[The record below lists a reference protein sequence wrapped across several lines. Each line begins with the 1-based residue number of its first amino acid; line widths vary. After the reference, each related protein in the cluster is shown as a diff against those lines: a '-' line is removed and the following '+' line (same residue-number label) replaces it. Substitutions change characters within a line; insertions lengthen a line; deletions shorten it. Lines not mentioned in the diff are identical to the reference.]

1 MSKSYLEESDNIKKE
16 NTIDIPSGMLKGDNK
31 TMKVDISELFKEVL
45 VLRDPIDI
53 QSILKKLSNNNKNG
67 L

>member
-16 NTIDIPSGMLKGDNK
+16 NTIDIPSGMLKGENK